1 MSVALRFDKIDGLFT
16 RILEHT
22 CELVKTSE
30 ASFLE
35 IAVAATYVSKALL
48 KIVAMTG
55 SDMAKVAD
63 TVEKTLETGLD
74 NAAIQEIVDFIKKN
88 TTKEEENVQSENK

>member
-1 MSVALRFDKIDGLFT
+1 
-16 RILEHT
+16 
-22 CELVKTSE
+22 
-30 ASFLE
+30 
-35 IAVAATYVSKALL
+35 
-48 KIVAMTG
+48 
-55 SDMAKVAD
+55 MAKVAD